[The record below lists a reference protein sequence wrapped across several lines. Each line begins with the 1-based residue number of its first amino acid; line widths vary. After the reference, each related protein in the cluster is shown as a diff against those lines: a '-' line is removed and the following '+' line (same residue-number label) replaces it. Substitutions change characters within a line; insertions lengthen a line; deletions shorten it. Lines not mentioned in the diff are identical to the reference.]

1 MNAQLFSEAMNNID
15 SKYIDKALN
24 YRYRHKSIKH
34 ILSLAASLLIFFG
47 LCRFA
52 YGAYVYQGVGSTG
65 NIDFNKLTQPFG
77 TIAGEQAANGND
89 NVAFFEKSSLI
100 SDYDNVYADNSI
112 CVATD
117 NGMIPSIYFSP
128 NYMVIFSMEDEKG
141 WTLKEGEKL
150 TLSFSLHHAQS
161 LDLEIGY
168 ILNGQYYTLSL
179 SKGCDF
185 SETLTASDEGEYY
198 FCITNHS
205 SGNAV
210 IENGSIVIESSE

>member
-24 YRYRHKSIKH
+24 YNYHHKSIKR
-34 ILSLAASLLIFFG
+34 ILSLAASLFILFG
-47 LCRFA
+47 LCGFV
-52 YGAYVYQGVGSTG
+52 YGAYVYQGVGSAD
-65 NIDFNKLTQPFG
+65 NIDFNELTQPFG
-77 TIAGEQAANGND
+77 TLASEQAANEND
-89 NVAFFEKSSLI
+89 SITFFEKSSLI

-168 ILNGQYYTLSL
+168 VLDGRYHILSL
-179 SKGCDF
+179 AKGCDF

-210 IENGSIVIESSE
+210 IESGSIVIESSE